1 MNILVVGGSG
11 SGKSAYAERL
21 ACRLS
26 PRRTYI
32 ATMKGG
38 GTEADARIQRHR
50 EQRRGLGFVTI
61 ECPKQLVPP
70 QELGDATRGVVLL
83 DDLGNLVANTLFAPD
98 GTMADPACV
107 LERLSSDVAA
117 LFSSCAHVVV
127 VGNEVGCEG
136 LSPYEGTRAWVRLQG
151 SLCCALAAQA
161 DYVVEVV
168 AGVPHFVKGGLQ

>member
-1 MNILVVGGSG
+1 MNVLVVGGSG
-11 SGKSAYAERL
+11 SGKSAFAEGL

-26 PRRTYI
+26 PHRTYL
-32 ATMKGG
+32 ATMEAGD
-38 GTEADARIQRHR
+38 TEAEARIRRHR
-50 EQRRGLGFVTI
+50 EQRHGLGFATI
-61 ECPKQLVPP
+61 ECPTRLVAPR
-70 QELGDATRGVVLL
+70 ELGDATQGVVLL

-136 LSPYEGTRAWVRLQG
+136 PSPYEGTRAWVRLQG

-161 DYVVEVV
+161 DCVVEVV